1 MDKKAVAEICRVLKV
16 DLLDDYRKAVYRN
29 NVAEVKR
36 MRPES
41 LNTAWD
47 NGYLKRVL
55 FDEGHLATTTQ
66 NILPVYQK
74 KTRAWFVVHTLV
86 AHPFYHIGHLPI
98 IKQLVTKG

>member
-74 KTRAWFVVHTLV
+74 KPGRGLLSTPWLRILSITL
-86 AHPFYHIGHLPI
+86 ANCP
-98 IKQLVTKG
+98 